1 MHSALKI
8 EANTHMMP
16 EISSVLHY
24 NGAEESFVTRLAHSL
39 GFVHVAGEVGKC
51 LFRGWLVTRG
61 DFHSIFE
68 DNSRH
73 HLSTACSE
81 R

>member
-16 EISSVLHY
+16 EISSVLQY

-39 GFVHVAGEVGKC
+39 K
-51 LFRGWLVTRG
+51 
-61 DFHSIFE
+61 
-68 DNSRH
+68 NK
-73 HLSTACSE
+73 STEGSNKSLLIT
-81 R
+81 